1 MNTDDTAT
9 PQDSSPALT
18 PDTAV
23 HLLEVGLTGPLR
35 PVDRVIKRL
44 HEADGEQWF
53 TRAVAE
59 AAEVT
64 GCDVARLPEEA
75 PSLDDLE
82 DMKERAK
89 AAGADAS
96 TVEEAL
102 CATLA
107 YLVCVAAALA
117 HHGRTITS
125 RSRAEM
131 DRILVD
137 LADAVPARWRTMLL
151 RAVLTCDQTL

>member
-1 MNTDDTAT
+1 M
-9 PQDSSPALT
+9 
-18 PDTAV
+18 
-23 HLLEVGLTGPLR
+23 
-35 PVDRVIKRL
+35 
-44 HEADGEQWF
+44 
-53 TRAVAE
+53 AE

-64 GCDVARLPEEA
+64 GHDVARLPEGA

-82 DMKERAK
+82 RMKDRAK
-89 AAGADAS
+89 AAGTDAS
-96 TVEEAL
+96 TLEEAL

-125 RSRAEM
+125 RPRAEM

-151 RAVLTCDQTL
+151 RAVLTCDRTL